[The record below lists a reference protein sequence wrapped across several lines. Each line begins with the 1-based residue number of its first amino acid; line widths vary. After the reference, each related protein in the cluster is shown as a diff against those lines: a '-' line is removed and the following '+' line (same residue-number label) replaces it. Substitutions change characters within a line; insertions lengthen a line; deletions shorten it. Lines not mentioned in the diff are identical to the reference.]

1 MVEEHRTGMK
11 TACRADQ
18 HGWLASWQLRA
29 ALTEK
34 TPLSSQSASGG
45 DQNDRTASWQLR
57 ATLTEKTRAL
67 STQSCRRSRL
77 QTITSMD
84 QGPAPARR
92 QRAVLTRMVGRR
104 RGDCMWRCRRRRCSR
119 YQQQHEVL
127 RGRRLVG
134 VVPGFAREGLRL
146 P

>member
-1 MVEEHRTGMK
+1 MSAACQLTEKTLLSSQSCRRSRSQTLTTMVEEHRTGMK

-84 QGPAPARR
+84 
-92 QRAVLTRMVGRR
+92 
-104 RGDCMWRCRRRRCSR
+104 
-119 YQQQHEVL
+119 
-127 RGRRLVG
+127 
-134 VVPGFAREGLRL
+134 
-146 P
+146 